1 MFIKKTIPATK
12 TTLVVCEFC
21 GEPDLLVDAE
31 CVTRLEDP
39 VAMKCETC
47 GRCSSEGGAV

>member
-21 GEPDLLVDAE
+21 GEPDLIFNLECLMLLAE
-31 CVTRLEDP
+31 P
-39 VAMKCETC
+39 VALKCAAC
-47 GRCSSEGGAV
+47 GRSTSGELK